1 MRIVAILLLALLF
14 VGGCNEQPSPDQARE
29 QLMQVDREF
38 SAMSVAVGAR
48 KAFEAYIGEGATV
61 FRNNAMPFTG
71 KEEILPLYDNLGG
84 GTLEWEPYFADVSA
98 TDDLGYTLGQWD
110 YTAHDS
116 TGAEQ
121 TASGYYVT
129 IWKRQAD
136 GSWKF
141 VFDTG
146 TDGPQSDEE

>member
-1 MRIVAILLLALLF
+1 MRIVAVLLLAFLF

-29 QLMQVDREF
+29 ELMKVDREF
-38 SAMSVAVGAR
+38 SAMSVAEGPG
-48 KAFEAYIGEGATV
+48 KAFAAYIGEGATV
-61 FRNNAMPFTG
+61 FQNNAMPYTG
-71 KEEILPLYDNLGG
+71 KEEILPLYQNLTE
-84 GTLEWEPYFADVSA
+84 GTLEWEPYYADVSA
-98 TDDLGYTLGQWD
+98 GDDLGYTLGQWD
-110 YTAHDS
+110 YIVTDS

-121 TASGYYVT
+121 TVSGYYVT

-146 TDGPQSDEE
+146 TTGPKSEEE